1 MDNYSLNLN
10 KLKKIN
16 FFTSSVKKYDGDS
29 DNSNEVIEL
38 ANIASGDFGI
48 RGKISDIQRF
58 LDDDKAFG
66 RFSFDLK
73 DLKKFNID
81 DEIVDIDERG
91 RVKVYLNVDFRW
103 EINVGELKMLS
114 KEYHLDF
121 WSLVFDTAVAFIHE
135 ACIVDGEVVYELAQ
149 EYETWDGEW

>member
-1 MDNYSLNLN
+1 M
-10 KLKKIN
+10 
-16 FFTSSVKKYDGDS
+16 
-29 DNSNEVIEL
+29 

-58 LDDDKAFG
+58 LDDAKAFG

-73 DLKKFNID
+73 DLKNFNID
-81 DEIVDIDERG
+81 DEVVDIDERG

-114 KEYHLDF
+114 KEYYLDF
-121 WSLVFDTAVAFIHE
+121 WSLVFDTAVSFIHE

-149 EYETWDGEW
+149 EYETWGGEW